1 MTDDASEA
9 APRHI
14 TRRSGGGAVNL
25 VRSGLA
31 LAAGFLVVNVLITLW
46 AFVAVMALW
55 PELAP
60 RPDGTFVF
68 PPPDHPAFKLEMLV
82 NVPVS
87 ILAAYVCAR
96 VARRREVAHVAALAA
111 VLLALSVAYAT
122 GGAGAEFGAA
132 KPMWAHLGTAIG
144 LMVGCVV
151 GTRLRLRQKAR
162 RGA

>member
-1 MTDDASEA
+1 MTDDNAEA
-9 APRHI
+9 TPRPI

-46 AFVAVMALW
+46 AFVAVIALW

-87 ILAAYVCAR
+87 ILAAYVCAC
-96 VARRREVAHVAALAA
+96 VARRREVAHVTALAVA
-111 VLLALSVAYAT
+111 LLALSAAYAA
-122 GGAGAEFGAA
+122 GAAGAEFGAA
-132 KPMWAHLGTAIG
+132 KPMWAHVGTAIG
-144 LMVGCVV
+144 LLIGFVV

-162 RGA
+162 GAA

>member
-1 MTDDASEA
+1 MT
-9 APRHI
+9 
-14 TRRSGGGAVNL
+14 L

-46 AFVAVMALW
+46 AFVAVMTLW

-68 PPPDHPAFKLEMLV
+68 PAPDHPAFKLEMLV

-87 ILAAYVCAR
+87 VLAAYVCAR
-96 VARRREVAHVAALAA
+96 VAKQREVAHVTALAV
-111 VLLALSVAYAT
+111 VLLALSAAYAA
-122 GGAGAEFGAA
+122 GAAGAEFGAA

-144 LMVGCVV
+144 LMAGFAV
-151 GTRLRLRQKAR
+151 GTRLWLRQKAR
-162 RGA
+162 RAVESTVS